1 MGKPLHPVCPPK
13 RVTVFA
19 RTLWILETP
28 YTTTSCASPTY
39 LLGSTYGYLFWMEP
53 RTREGSLGLGYSAS
67 CPDPWILMTQQII
80 VITSVCGRQ
89 SFWQAPIGK
98 SQIICLGFLE
108 KSHALRLN
116 ISYLLMYIK
125 VSQMVLVVKNL
136 PANAG
141 DTSLQFDPWVG
152 KVP

>member
-1 MGKPLHPVCPPK
+1 
-13 RVTVFA
+13 
-19 RTLWILETP
+19 
-28 YTTTSCASPTY
+28 
-39 LLGSTYGYLFWMEP
+39 MEP

-80 VITSVCGRQ
+80 GITSVCGRQ
-89 SFWQAPIGK
+89 SFWQAPKGK

-116 ISYLLMYIK
+116 ISYFLMYIK

-136 PANAG
+136 PSNAG
-141 DTSLQFDPWVG
+141 DIKDAVLILGLGRSPGGLYGNSLQYSCLENPMDGGGWWAIVHRVTQSQTQLQQLSMHASFS
-152 KVP
+152 